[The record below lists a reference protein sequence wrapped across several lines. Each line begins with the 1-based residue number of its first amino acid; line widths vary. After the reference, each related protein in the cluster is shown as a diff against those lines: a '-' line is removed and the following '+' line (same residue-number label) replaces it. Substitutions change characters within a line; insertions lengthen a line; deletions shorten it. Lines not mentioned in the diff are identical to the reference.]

1 MEGDSDMDM
10 DTKITKTRTYQVYR
24 GMSPTTSSRLEI
36 RLRELEDAVEGERDG
51 RMRAEKELNEIS
63 FQLEAANERL
73 DEAEG
78 LSSAANEASRRREAE
93 TIKIKKDFDLAI
105 VQHESAEAS
114 LRKRSQ
120 DALNEL
126 QDQIEFLSRGKSK
139 AEKEKQ
145 TLILEIDSVSTQL
158 DSSNKAAQHNAA
170 KAEALDEQVRRF
182 KAQID
187 DVSRQNQDLNGI
199 KARLTQENFEL
210 QRSVQDLDSQN
221 AGLSKAKSQ
230 LQHQL
235 DDFKNKYDEEVRVR
249 NQLTIQINNL
259 TVEVDNLSGRLDEEA
274 ESNSALKAQLSNA
287 QAELQRL
294 RSKYDKDMMSKT
306 EELEDIKRRSNARIA
321 ELEDMAEQARLRAA
335 KFEKEKTRLTIEIRE
350 ITIELETASANVQD
364 LSKRLKHAEN
374 VNADLARRVDELE
387 RDNSTLN
394 SENGRINAELAKL
407 RILCN
412 ELQDRNDTLGRENKS
427 LSDALREAQSA
438 NKDLNRQV
446 QELVSIRVQLEGER
460 DNLAAE
466 LADTRDAL
474 RDFQAKLEA
483 ANNALSSLRVEMENR
498 LREKDDEMENIRKAG
513 QRALDELQ
521 RTIIEIESRYKGEI
535 SRLKKKYESEI
546 REYEIQIETVTR
558 TNNELAKNNK
568 SLNARV
574 KEIEIAY
581 EDERRSGEEARQAV
595 TVLER
600 KRIALQTELEDVKS
614 LLETAERARKNAE
627 GELHDAGSRINE
639 LTISITTIT
648 NEKRRL
654 ESDIGSMQGDLDEAL
669 NARRAAEERADRLA
683 AENNRLAEELRQ
695 EQDNYKNAE
704 ALRKQLEIEIRE
716 ITVRLEEAEAFAQRE
731 GKRMVA
737 KLQAR
742 LRDLE
747 AELELEQRRA
757 RELATANRKIDR
769 SYSELRISSE
779 DDRRITV
786 ELREQVSTLTVRI
799 KTLRRQLEEAE
810 EVVTITMNKYRKSQV
825 MVEEAEHR
833 ADIAERNATLGR
845 RNRSMSVTREIT
857 RVVRV

>member
-1 MEGDSDMDM
+1 MDM
-10 DTKITKTRTYQVYR
+10 DNDVRISKSRTYQVYR

-36 RLRELEDAVEGERDG
+36 RLRELEDSVEGEREG
-51 RMRAEKELNEIS
+51 RLRAEKELNELS
-63 FQLEAANERL
+63 FQLESANERL
-73 DEAEG
+73 DESEG
-78 LSSAANEASRRREAE
+78 LQSAATESSRRREQEAL
-93 TIKIKKDFDLAI
+93 KIKKDFDLAI
-105 VQHESAEAS
+105 IQYESNES
-114 LRKRSQ
+114 SFRKRHQ
-120 DALNEL
+120 DALNEM
-126 QDQIEFLSRGKSK
+126 QDQIEFLTRGKSK

-158 DSSNKAAQHNAA
+158 DSANKAAHHNAS
-170 KAEALDEQVRRF
+170 KAEALDEQVRRL
-182 KAQID
+182 KAQCD
-187 DVSRQNQDLNGI
+187 DLSRQNQDLNGI

-221 AGLSKAKSQ
+221 AGLSKAKAQ

-249 NQLTIQINNL
+249 NSLTIQINNL
-259 TVEVDNLSGRLDEEA
+259 TIEIDNISARLEEEA
-274 ESNSALKAQLSNA
+274 ESNSSLKAQLSNA

-294 RSKYDKDMMSKT
+294 RSKYDKDMMAKT
-306 EELEDIKRRSNARIA
+306 EELEDFKRRLNARLA
-321 ELEDMAEQARLRAA
+321 ELEDAAENARLRAA
-335 KFEKEKTRLTIEIRE
+335 KFEKEKNRLTIEIRE
-350 ITIELETASANVQD
+350 ITIELETSNANVMD
-364 LSKRLKHAEN
+364 LSKRLKHAEG

-387 RDNSTLN
+387 RENSTLN
-394 SENGRINAELAKL
+394 SENSRINAELAKL
-407 RILCN
+407 RVLCN
-412 ELQDRNDTLGRENKS
+412 DLQDRCDNLGRENKQ

-474 RDFQAKLEA
+474 RDCQAKLEA
-483 ANNALSSLRVEMENR
+483 ASNALSSLRVEFDNR
-498 LREKDDEMENIRKAG
+498 MREKDEEMENIRKAG

-521 RTIIEIESRYKGEI
+521 RTIIEIESRYKSEI
-535 SRLKKKYESEI
+535 SRLKKKYEMEI
-546 REYEIQIETVTR
+546 REYEIQVETLTR
-558 TNNELAKNNK
+558 TNAELAKSNK

-574 KEIEIAY
+574 KELEIAID
-581 EDERRSGEEARQAV
+581 DERRSGEEARQAV

-600 KRIALQTELEDVKS
+600 KRIALQTELEDVRA

-627 GELHDAGSRINE
+627 GECHDAGIRINE

-654 ESDIGSMQGDLDEAL
+654 EADLGGMQGDLDEAM

-683 AENNRLAEELRQ
+683 AENSRLAEELRQ

-704 ALRKQLEIEIRE
+704 SLRKQLEIEIRE

-731 GKRMVA
+731 GKRMVS

-747 AELELEQRRA
+747 AELEVEQRRA

-769 SYSELRISSE
+769 MYQEIRISSE
-779 DDRRITV
+779 DTMRSSV
-786 ELREQVSTLTVRI
+786 ELREQVSTCTVRI

-810 EVVTITMNKYRKSQV
+810 EVVTITMNKYRKSQC

-845 RNRSMSVTREIT
+845 KNRSMSVTREIT

>member
-1 MEGDSDMDM
+1 MDV
-10 DTKITKTRTYQVYR
+10 DTKVTKTRTYQVYR
-24 GMSPTTSSRLEI
+24 GMSPTTSNRLEI
-36 RLRELEDAVEGERDG
+36 RLRELEDGLEAEREGRL
-51 RMRAEKELNEIS
+51 RAEKELNEVI

-78 LSSAANEASRRREAE
+78 LSSAASETSRRREAE
-93 TIKIKKDFDLAI
+93 AIKIKKDFDLAI

-114 LRKRSQ
+114 LRKRNQ
-120 DALNEL
+120 EALNEL
-126 QDQIEFLSRGKSK
+126 QDQIEFLTRGKTK

-145 TLILEIDSVSTQL
+145 SLILEIDAVSTQL
-158 DSSNKAAQHNAA
+158 DSANKAAAHNAS
-170 KAEALDEQVRRF
+170 KAEALDEQARRL
-182 KAQID
+182 KAQLD
-187 DVSRQNQDLNGI
+187 DFSRQNQDLNGI

-221 AGLSKAKSQ
+221 AGLSKAKST

-235 DDFKNKYDEEVRVR
+235 DEFKSKYDEEVRIKQ
-249 NQLTIQINNL
+249 QLTITVNNL
-259 TVEVDNLSGRLDEEA
+259 TVEIDNLNGRLEEEA
-274 ESNSALKAQLSNA
+274 ESNSQLKAQLSNA

-294 RSKYDKDMMSKT
+294 RSKYDKDMMAKT
-306 EELEDIKRRSNARIA
+306 EELEDVKRRLNARIA
-321 ELEDMAEQARLRAA
+321 ELEDACEQARLRAA

-350 ITIELETASANVQD
+350 ITIELETAQANVQD
-364 LSKRLKHAEN
+364 LSKRLKHAES

-387 RDNSTLN
+387 RDNANLN
-394 SENGRINAELAKL
+394 NENGRLNAELAKL
-407 RILCN
+407 RILCG
-412 ELQDRNDTLGRENKS
+412 ELQDKNDALGRENKQ
-427 LSDALREAQSA
+427 LSDALREANSA

-446 QELVSIRVQLEGER
+446 QELVAIRVQLEGER

-474 RDFQAKLEA
+474 RDAQAKLEA
-483 ANNALSSLRVEMENR
+483 ANNALASLRIEMENR

-521 RTIIEIESRYKGEI
+521 RTIIEIETRYKGEI
-535 SRLKKKYESEI
+535 SRLKKKYEAEI
-546 REYEIQIETVTR
+546 REYEIQVETLTR
-558 TNNELAKNNK
+558 TNAELAKANK

-574 KEIEIAY
+574 KELEIALD
-581 EDERRSGEEARQAV
+581 DERRSGDEARQAV

-600 KRIALQTELEDVKS
+600 KRIALQTELDDVRA

-627 GELHDAGSRINE
+627 GELHDAGVRINE

-654 ESDIGSMQGDLDEAL
+654 EADLGSMQGDLDEAL

-683 AENNRLAEELRQ
+683 NENARLAEELRQ

-704 ALRKQLEIEIRE
+704 ALRKQLEVEIRE

-747 AELELEQRRA
+747 AELEGEQRRA

-769 SYSELRISSE
+769 QFNELRISSE
-779 DDRRITV
+779 DDRRVNV
-786 ELREQVSTLTVRI
+786 ELREQVSTLTIRI

-810 EVVTITMNKYRKSQV
+810 EVVTITMNKYRKAQS

-833 ADIAERNATLGR
+833 ADLAEKNAVIGR
-845 RNRSMSVTREIT
+845 KNRSMSVTREIT